1 MPEENPM
8 EWVARV
14 GNADT
19 PAEALAAYLLGA
31 TYLQDY
37 KFVLASP
44 RGATTGFAVNKDF
57 PGGAAVRSL
66 FGTERVVV
74 LDPLTVSDMRST
86 NQAKYQ
92 IDYSISLDTQ
102 AVSHL
107 EPYVSGR
114 DPIKIDADLQEVFEF
129 IARDEVAV
137 DPIPYIAENLD
148 NLKSGSASERI
159 FGKLKAYEVL
169 RTLDLARLKETG
181 EVHSL
186 LSPAELTKRAQEFIG
201 GMLYDRENAA
211 MMASLRF
218 AHQFSYVHL
227 LKMVS
232 IRLRWPKASVQE
244 NMERF
249 AEFGDSVLATLGG
262 RETALAR
269 AYFER
274 GQNMSFFRKVQKN
287 NADLLKTLRNMA
299 WDLSHVRRMELTMT
313 AQPTSSARYFFS
325 ALLTFDKGLIEVLDL
340 YPLKAL
346 AFKVG
351 SVEPMPFFAGN
362 WFDLIADHAE
372 GKAAFQMRYYSEESI
387 SSRNMRRSSVRG
399 AFSTIVATLEKEVA
413 DAAEISLAKPAA
425 SSGDLMNA

>member
-1 MPEENPM
+1 
-8 EWVARV
+8 
-14 GNADT
+14 
-19 PAEALAAYLLGA
+19 
-31 TYLQDY
+31 
-37 KFVLASP
+37 
-44 RGATTGFAVNKDF
+44 
-57 PGGAAVRSL
+57 
-66 FGTERVVV
+66 
-74 LDPLTVSDMRST
+74 
-86 NQAKYQ
+86 
-92 IDYSISLDTQ
+92 
-102 AVSHL
+102 
-107 EPYVSGR
+107 
-114 DPIKIDADLQEVFEF
+114 
-129 IARDEVAV
+129 
-137 DPIPYIAENLD
+137 
-148 NLKSGSASERI
+148 
-159 FGKLKAYEVL
+159 
-169 RTLDLARLKETG
+169 
-181 EVHSL
+181 
-186 LSPAELTKRAQEFIG
+186 
-201 GMLYDRENAA
+201 
-211 MMASLRF
+211 
-218 AHQFSYVHL
+218 
-227 LKMVS
+227 
-232 IRLRWPKASVQE
+232 
-244 NMERF
+244 MERF